1 MFEIHLSFKFAT
13 VIAKRGEITHSFP
26 CAFYLHNDEW
36 LFGDR
41 KGRKPLNYTLE
52 FVRKTGGEY
61 LSLLELQ
68 SEQDLEVSK
77 VCFAN
82 GERLEQVCERSGF
95 RFGREI
101 DMNRDA
107 WRFTPVSEILLEG
120 KDARDP
126 DTAKQ
131 LLEMGYL
138 IVHEGKTFHQY
149 TDKWGDPP
157 KIIINLNKCLEKDT
171 LLKAS
176 RYYRLQFREITH
188 ATNERTVIASIEPVG
203 VINSLT
209 ATNEKT
215 PWLRCSYKAL
225 YFAGVFNSFIF
236 DWVSRQFVQV
246 HLTLSILN
254 NLRFPPNISK
264 ISSLLSHSALRL
276 TCNHSGYEL
285 LWREQLGTE
294 WREPNREAFTYPV
307 LETEDQ
313 RWQIRAA
320 IDAVVAAAYGLTRAQ
335 YAHVL
340 STFSHKSYLQAPHLC
355 LNYFDELQAIGLE
368 TFTRKYDPYW
378 DIPLNENLP
387 QPVIDLPIPIT
398 PPQDP
403 ELLDTSQF
411 INEVKP
417 KKRKSKK

>member
-1 MFEIHLSFKFAT
+1 MS
-13 VIAKRGEITHSFP
+13 
-26 CAFYLHNDEW
+26 
-36 LFGDR
+36 
-41 KGRKPLNYTLE
+41 
-52 FVRKTGGEY
+52 
-61 LSLLELQ
+61 
-68 SEQDLEVSK
+68 
-77 VCFAN
+77 
-82 GERLEQVCERSGF
+82 
-95 RFGREI
+95 
-101 DMNRDA
+101 
-107 WRFTPVSEILLEG
+107 
-120 KDARDP
+120 
-126 DTAKQ
+126 KQ
-131 LLEMGYL
+131 LFLMAL
-138 IVHEGKTFHQY
+138 CNNFSF
-149 TDKWGDPP
+149 DF
-157 KIIINLNKCLEKDT
+157 L
-171 LLKAS
+171 A
-176 RYYRLQFREITH
+176 RL
-188 ATNERTVIASIEPVG
+188 
-203 VINSLT
+203 
-209 ATNEKT
+209 
-215 PWLRCSYKAL
+215 
-225 YFAGVFNSFIF
+225 
-236 DWVSRQFVQV
+236 FVQTDV
-246 HLTLSILN
+246 SMFILDRIPVLKLQVN
-254 NLRFPPNISK
+254 NLKFNIS
-264 ISSLLSHSALRL
+264 SFLSHSALRL
-276 TCNHSGYEL
+276 TCNHSGYDP

>member
-1 MFEIHLSFKFAT
+1 ML
-13 VIAKRGEITHSFP
+13 
-26 CAFYLHNDEW
+26 
-36 LFGDR
+36 
-41 KGRKPLNYTLE
+41 
-52 FVRKTGGEY
+52 
-61 LSLLELQ
+61 
-68 SEQDLEVSK
+68 
-77 VCFAN
+77 
-82 GERLEQVCERSGF
+82 
-95 RFGREI
+95 
-101 DMNRDA
+101 
-107 WRFTPVSEILLEG
+107 TPAVLCS
-120 KDARDP
+120 
-126 DTAKQ
+126 
-131 LLEMGYL
+131 
-138 IVHEGKTFHQY
+138 
-149 TDKWGDPP
+149 
-157 KIIINLNKCLEKDT
+157 
-171 LLKAS
+171 
-176 RYYRLQFREITH
+176 
-188 ATNERTVIASIEPVG
+188 
-203 VINSLT
+203 NSLSVESHPEQRKNWT
-209 ATNEKT
+209 ALTLT
-215 PWLRCSYKAL
+215 GLA
-225 YFAGVFNSFIF
+225 NSFIF
-236 DWVSRQFVQV
+236 DWLLRLVVGANITFNFLDPIPVPS
-246 HLTLSILN
+246 LESIKL
-254 NLRFPPNISK
+254 F
-264 ISSLLSHSALRL
+264 LSHSSLRL
-276 TCNHSGYEL
+276 TCNHSSYEP